1 MNISHMHFN
10 YLILSDEFD
19 TFLLMGMIYDTKT
32 FDMLCRTMFKNSEIK
47 IGLSKGSLA
56 NVNPWLEILNLIQ
69 GTYLVR

>member
-1 MNISHMHFN
+1 MNISLMHFN
-10 YLILSDEFD
+10 YSTLSDECD
-19 TFLLMGMIYDTKT
+19 SFLLMGMIYDAKT